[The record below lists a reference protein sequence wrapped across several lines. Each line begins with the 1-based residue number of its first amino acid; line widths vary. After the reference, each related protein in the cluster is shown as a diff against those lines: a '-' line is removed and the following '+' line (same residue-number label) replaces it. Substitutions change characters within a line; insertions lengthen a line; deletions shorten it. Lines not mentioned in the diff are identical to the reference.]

1 VRIFYKA
8 SIKISLKLI
17 FTEKGSSLSFPQKIE
32 DRLFETLPENKNGSA
47 FPLYEVHIELFVW
60 KNSPII
66 VEKIGSYL
74 RRILRET
81 L

>member
-1 VRIFYKA
+1 M
-8 SIKISLKLI
+8 
-17 FTEKGSSLSFPQKIE
+17 E
-32 DRLFETLPENKNGSA
+32 
-47 FPLYEVHIELFVW
+47 YEVHIELFVW